1 VGRFYNVISPHLDDV
16 ALSCSLFL
24 AANPGSRI
32 ITVFDGAPASVS
44 PLPPWDAASGIFSDG
59 ADVSAVRRAE
69 DVRAA
74 ALVRAST
81 VHLGYW
87 DSQYRN
93 EDYGYQGPPDDELAG
108 VIAEDLARRLG
119 QDPWPLVIPLG
130 LCHFDHRTTAEA
142 CLILAGR
149 RSGDT
154 YLYEDLPYSVEYHDA
169 VADQKAALAGR
180 GLALEE
186 YATIGSPDTHPL
198 KLAVIMCHASQRH
211 PLGRQ
216 RIRIAVRTPERIWKL
231 VRGKHPAP
239 EGMQV
244 RSGPSGEAADPGRS
258 R

>member
-1 VGRFYNVISPHLDDV
+1 M
-16 ALSCSLFL
+16 
-24 AANPGSRI
+24 
-32 ITVFDGAPASVS
+32 S
-44 PLPPWDAASGIFSDG
+44 PLPPWDAASRIFSDG
-59 ADVSAVRRAE
+59 ADVGAVRRAE

-74 ALVRAST
+74 ALVKAST

-93 EDYGYQGPPDDELAG
+93 EDYGYQGPPDDDLAG

-130 LCHFDHRTTAEA
+130 LCHSDHRTTAEA

-169 VADQKAALAGR
+169 VADQKAALADR

-186 YATIGSPDTHPL
+186 YATIGSPDTRPL
-198 KLAVIMCHASQRH
+198 KLAVIMCHASQRR
-211 PLGRQ
+211 PLGR
-216 RIRIAVRTPERIWKL
+216 RRVKTAVRTPERIWKL
-231 VRGKHPAP
+231 VPDKHPAP
-239 EGMQV
+239 ESLAGGM
-244 RSGPSGEAADPGRS
+244 ADAGDGGAS